1 MSETTTPLPSQWDSA
16 VIRQLAF
23 AALALVA
30 TVAADFFGISQ
41 ELIEEKGGRL
51 IEAALSV
58 LIVAVPLFLAYRARM
73 YKATPPIT
81 EQAVKATEVREA
93 KIEAAPSAAKEEAS
107 K

>member
-1 MSETTTPLPSQWDSA
+1 MSETPTPLPSEWDSA
-16 VIRQLAF
+16 VIRQLAY

-30 TVAADFFGISQ
+30 TAAARFFGASAEVISAAGG
-41 ELIEEKGGRL
+41 ELID
-51 IEAALSV
+51 AV
-58 LIVAVPLFLAYRARM
+58 LAVLVVAVPLFLAYRARM